1 MKNELSFGQ
10 RITASWRILIEHL
23 NNAFSAITPE
33 EIDRERAEYRQALLI
48 LGRKALESGYR
59 GEVGRDGCL
68 ATIAGCIEAGIVKR
82 DDIVRSALGL
92 NTLSARMIGY
102 LLGEYTGDDPDYHLW
117 RRGEDRNYVLLT

>member
-10 RITASWRILIEHL
+10 WVTASWRTLIEHL
-23 NNAFSAITPE
+23 NNAFSAIGPE
-33 EIDRERAEYRQALLI
+33 QIDRERSEYRRALLT
-48 LGRKALESGYR
+48 LGRKAIQSDNR
-59 GEVGRDGCL
+59 GEIGRDGCL
-68 ATIAGCIEAGIVKR
+68 ATIAGCIDAGIVKR

-117 RRGEDRNYVLLT
+117 QRDEDRNYVLLT